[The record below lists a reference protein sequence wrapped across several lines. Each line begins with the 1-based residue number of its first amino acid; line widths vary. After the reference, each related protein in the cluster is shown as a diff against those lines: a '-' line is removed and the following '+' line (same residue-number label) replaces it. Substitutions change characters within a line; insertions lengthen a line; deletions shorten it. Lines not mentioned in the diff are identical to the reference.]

1 MKIEDVNARFIE
13 VMKIAI
19 LEEWK
24 GISNKKQFAESLG
37 LTPQAVSNIES
48 QPIRNVTLDIIAKLT
63 KVYDVN
69 ANYIISGRLPVL
81 IFKNR
86 SEDKLQKIAKIL
98 KEK

>member
-81 IFKNR
+81 ISKNR